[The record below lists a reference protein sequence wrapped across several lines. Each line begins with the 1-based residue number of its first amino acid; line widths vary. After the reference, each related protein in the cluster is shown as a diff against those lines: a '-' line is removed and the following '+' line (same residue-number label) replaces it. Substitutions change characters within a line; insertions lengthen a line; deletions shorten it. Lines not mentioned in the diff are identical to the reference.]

1 MLRFPSVAAPVT
13 WPGRA
18 EQGGQGF
25 AEPLGLPESS
35 APRGCPFPEPSQPWQ
50 GPAGPGGHLGLA
62 RGAAAR
68 ARLRGAGAAP
78 VDPGQAGAAWL
89 PGELPALSCSGHGRG
104 LCHGAGQALPR
115 LLGRVGRAGQVPGLA
130 AERLV
135 SLGRGVPLSHVHD
148 LPCLCPQ
155 LTVLPT
161 P

>member
-18 EQGGQGF
+18 EQGGQGS

-62 RGAAAR
+62 QGTAAR

-78 VDPGQAGAAWL
+78 VDPGRLVQPGCPGAASPQL
-89 PGELPALSCSGHGRG
+89 Q
-104 LCHGAGQALPR
+104 QAWESPCAMG
-115 LLGRVGRAGQVPGLA
+115 LGRPCPVSWAVWVELAKYRGWLQSVWCRWEGQCHCPTCMTCLVCVP
-130 AERLV
+130 
-135 SLGRGVPLSHVHD
+135 S
-148 LPCLCPQ
+148 
-155 LTVLPT
+155 
-161 P
+161 